1 MNKKISE
8 LTSASNVRYNDIVMI
23 LQNGQNKQATVD
35 EVRVTNRELITLSN
49 TINSNENYT
58 LPLKY
63 KVGNDSLE
71 VYYCDT
77 KLKKG
82 VDYNEIGNTGEISN
96 TIQFLNSVGDL
107 DMSTVEGF
115 ENFEETL
122 EFIVRG
128 EYDANT

>member
-82 VDYNEIGNTGEISN
+82 VDYNEIGNISEVSN
-96 TIQFLNSVGDL
+96 IIQFLNPIGDL

-115 ENFEETL
+115 EDFAETL

>member
-71 VYYCDT
+71 VHYCDT
-77 KLKKG
+77 KLKKS
-82 VDYNEIGNTGEISN
+82 VDYNEVGSIGQVSN
-96 TIQFLNSVGDL
+96 TIQFLSSIGDL
-107 DMSTVEGF
+107 DMSTVDGF

-128 EYDANT
+128 DYNDN

>member
-8 LTSASNVRYNDIVMI
+8 LTIASNVRYDDIVMI

-35 EVRVTNRELITLSN
+35 DLRVTKRELVTLNN
-49 TINSNENYT
+49 TVNANTNYT
-58 LPLKY
+58 IPLSY
-63 KVGNDSLE
+63 KVGNGSLE

-82 VDYNEIGNTGEISN
+82 ADYSEVGNTNEISN
-96 TIQFLNSVGDL
+96 TIQFLNSIGDL
-107 DMSTVEGF
+107 DMSSVEGF
-115 ENFEETL
+115 EDFEETL

-128 EYDANT
+128 DYDVNN

>member
-23 LQNGQNKQATVD
+23 LQNGENKQTTID
-35 EVRVTNRELITLSN
+35 EVRAIKRELITLSN

-71 VYYCDT
+71 IYYCDT

-82 VDYNEIGNTGEISN
+82 VDYNEVGSIGQVSN
-96 TIQFLNSVGDL
+96 TIQFLSSIGDL
-107 DMSTVEGF
+107 DMSTVDGF
-115 ENFEETL
+115 EEFQETL

-128 EYDANT
+128 EYDVNN

>member
-8 LTSASNVRYNDIVMI
+8 LTSASNVRYDDIVMI

-77 KLKKG
+77 KLKKN

-96 TIQFLNSVGDL
+96 TIQFLNSIGDL
-107 DMSTVEGF
+107 DMSSVEGF
-115 ENFEETL
+115 EDFAETL

-128 EYDANT
+128 DYNDN

>member
-82 VDYNEIGNTGEISN
+82 VDYNEIGNISEVSN
-96 TIQFLNSVGDL
+96 IIQFLNPIGDL

-128 EYDANT
+128 EYDVNN

>member
-71 VYYCDT
+71 VHYCDT

-82 VDYNEIGNTGEISN
+82 VDYNEVGSIGQVSN
-96 TIQFLNSVGDL
+96 TIQFLSSIGDL
-107 DMSTVEGF
+107 DMSTVDGF

-128 EYDANT
+128 DYNDN

>member
-63 KVGNDSLE
+63 EVGNDSLE

-77 KLKKG
+77 KLKKN

-96 TIQFLNSVGDL
+96 TIQFLSSVGDL
-107 DMSTVEGF
+107 DMSAVDGF
-115 ENFEETL
+115 KDFAETL

-128 EYDANT
+128 DYDDN

>member
-8 LTSASNVRYNDIVMI
+8 LTSASNVRYDDIVMI

-82 VDYNEIGNTGEISN
+82 VDYNEIGNISEVSN
-96 TIQFLNSVGDL
+96 IIQFLNPIGDL

-128 EYDANT
+128 EYDVNN

>member
-8 LTSASNVRYNDIVMI
+8 LTSASNVRYDDIVMI

-82 VDYNEIGNTGEISN
+82 VDYNEIGNTGEISS

-115 ENFEETL
+115 EDFEETL

>member
-1 MNKKISE
+1 MDKKISE

-82 VDYNEIGNTGEISN
+82 VDYNEIGNISEVSN
-96 TIQFLNSVGDL
+96 IIQFLNPIGDL

-115 ENFEETL
+115 EDFAETL